1 MNGSSYTIDENG
13 KQVDSDAYFFGE
25 TKKTVACGSATYLL
39 VDMVPVA
46 YTSEP
51 GLKQ

>member
-1 MNGSSYTIDENG
+1 VAENN
-13 KQVDSDAYFFGE
+13 KQTDSDAYFFAE
-25 TKKTVACGSATYLL
+25 VKKTITCGSAAYFQI
-39 VDMVPVA
+39 DMVPVS